1 MDVESAAA
9 EHDECDEVVDVVEA
23 IGHADDDLD
32 AVVECLEARVG
43 VDQPDRPEDV
53 GPASPD
59 LPGELDDFGDAAV
72 GCPERPVVQFS
83 RGLFGRVSEQGTQ
96 EFLELPG
103 AVELAFG
110 IRVPDGFE
118 RRGLPVGQVAG
129 VLQYGVLDAAHAFRC
144 LFVSFASRLV
154 PEAFADLVERVRHP
168 GDDVEAVEH
177 AFRVRAVLGDA

>member
-1 MDVESAAA
+1 MDVESAVA

-23 IGHADDDLD
+23 VGHADGDLD
-32 AVVECLEARVG
+32 PVVECLEPGVG
-43 VDQPDRPEDV
+43 VSEPDGSDDV

-59 LPGELDDFGDAAV
+59 FSGEFDDFGDAAM
-72 GCPERPVVQFS
+72 GCPEHPAVQFG
-83 RGLFGRVSEQGTQ
+83 RGLFDRVLEQGTQ

-118 RRGLPVGQVAG
+118 RRGLSVGQVAG
-129 VLQYGVLDAAHAFRC
+129 VLQYDVLDAAHAFRY

-154 PEAFADLVERVRHP
+154 PEAFADPVERVRHP